1 MKANRWL
8 CLFLAICLVFTL
20 AACGGG
26 GGGSDD
32 NNDADTWPVEFYRS
46 TGSSSVS
53 AMRAAPKTGS
63 YKYIYFYE
71 NGTYKSGD
79 LNNGTLTQTGSG
91 TYTGGDPH
99 GSVTLSLT
107 GTYEGN
113 TISGKTVVIS
123 SSSLTIDGQTFAR
136 SDSNTTPDGGGGQS
150 VISGPWLCFTSTGES
165 TISMT
170 DTWPVD
176 TEDISLEYSKNGEPW
191 KDFVIDTTTV
201 NLADGDKVYFRGNNN
216 SFSDN
221 SGDYVK
227 FVMTGPGTIAAS
239 GNVMSLVDKTCDSTT
254 IPNNNC
260 FINLFE
266 NCSIMTTAPE
276 LPAIVLKLA
285 CYSGMF
291 MGCTSLTAAPELPA
305 PSLADGCY
313 TAMFYGCS
321 KLTVAPAL
329 PSPSLADSC
338 YQGMFQGCSELTTA
352 PELPATNLAK
362 FCYYSMF
369 QGCSKL
375 TTAPELPATNLA
387 EFCYYSMFQGC
398 SKLNYI
404 KVRFTDWNVG
414 GSTYEWVVGVAAS
427 GDFYCP
433 KPGDPL
439 GLNIEYGGSY
449 IPTGWDVDDVNNP

>member
-8 CLFLAICLVFTL
+8 FLFLAICLVFTL
-20 AACGGG
+20 AACSGG
-26 GGGSDD
+26 GGGSSSDD
-32 NNDADTWPVEFYRS
+32 P
-46 TGSSSVS
+46 
-53 AMRAAPKTGS
+53 
-63 YKYIYFYE
+63 
-71 NGTYKSGD
+71 SG
-79 LNNGTLTQTGSG
+79 
-91 TYTGGDPH
+91 
-99 GSVTLSLT
+99 
-107 GTYEGN
+107 
-113 TISGKTVVIS
+113 
-123 SSSLTIDGQTFAR
+123 
-136 SDSNTTPDGGGGQS
+136 GGGGQS

-165 TISMT
+165 TVSMIKNFPYHT
-170 DTWPVD
+170 V
-176 TEDISLEYSKNGEPW
+176 ISLEYSKNGEPW

-201 NLADGDKVYFRGNNN
+201 YLADGDKVYLRGDNI

-221 SGDYVK
+221 TGKYVK

-239 GNVMSLVDKTCDSTT
+239 GNVMSLVDKTCASTT
-254 IPNNNC
+254 IPDNNC
-260 FINLFE
+260 FIKLFE

-321 KLTVAPAL
+321 KLTAAPEL
-329 PSPSLADSC
+329 PAPSLADSC

-352 PELPATNLAK
+352 PELPATNLAE

-387 EFCYYSMFQGC
+387 NFCYFEMFKGC

-404 KVRFTDWNVG
+404 KVHFTDWNVV
-414 GSTYEWVVGVAAS
+414 GSTDEWVVGVAAS
-427 GDFYCP
+427 GEFHCP
-433 KPGDPL
+433 ADLPDEVYLGNKKP
-439 GLNIEYGGSY
+439 S
-449 IPTGWDVDDVNNP
+449 GWTRVPF

>member
-32 NNDADTWPVEFYRS
+32 P
-46 TGSSSVS
+46 
-53 AMRAAPKTGS
+53 
-63 YKYIYFYE
+63 
-71 NGTYKSGD
+71 SGGG
-79 LNNGTLTQTGSG
+79 NNGGN
-91 TYTGGDPH
+91 GGN
-99 GSVTLSLT
+99 G
-107 GTYEGN
+107 GGN
-113 TISGKTVVIS
+113 
-123 SSSLTIDGQTFAR
+123 
-136 SDSNTTPDGGGGQS
+136 NGGGGNGNGGEGEEAFVPGS
-150 VISGPWLCFTSTGES
+150 WLCFTSTGES

-260 FINLFE
+260 FINLFK

-321 KLTVAPAL
+321 KLTVAPDL

-338 YQGMFQGCSELTTA
+338 YQGMFQGCSELITA
-352 PELPATNLAK
+352 PELPATSLAE
-362 FCYYSMF
+362 FCYHEMF
-369 QGCSKL
+369 KGCSKL

-404 KVRFTDWNVG
+404 KVRFTDWNVV
-414 GSTYEWVVGVAAS
+414 GSTDEWVVGVAAS

-433 KPGDPL
+433 GPGAPG
-439 GLNIEYGGSY
+439 GLNVSTKDESHV
-449 IPTGWDVDDVNNP
+449 PPGWTVHDVNDP